1 MISHL
6 FYYQLALLAFIW
18 LCVMLHLAWPSPGT
32 TPQTKPSMPLKPTR
46 TRSKAPKAFEGLT
59 HKPPCALCERDPAP
73 PQPAPPAPPEPMP
86 PTHRRPRTVDT
97 SQHFCP
103 HTGCRYRG
111 WLGLGNLRANGH
123 PSGGPW
129 RQFQCTACEGYFPE
143 HHGTLFHGKQAS
155 VELIGRVLACLAE
168 GLGIRATARVFEVDP
183 NTVLHWLVEAAEQ
196 LRAFSVYFLCDL
208 HVEQL
213 QLDELYAVLRDLK
226 AGEISEDEA
235 MKRLE
240 RSPYWVWT
248 AMDPKS
254 KLLVVVDV
262 GCRTLAMAQRMVHQV
277 TRVLVPG
284 CVPLFM
290 TDGLKDYG
298 TAFLTHVGHWM
309 QPERRQAKGPMP
321 KPRWMALPELL
332 YAQVVK
338 SYRRRRIVEVTH
350 RVVFGTR
357 LAIEQ
362 MLARC
367 GWTINTAFVER
378 LNLDIR
384 QRVAAIGRRVNTL
397 CQGEA
402 GLRDQLILF
411 QVYHNFVLP
420 HASLRQP
427 LPYPEATNGS
437 GSARLWRPCT
447 PAMAAGLTDH
457 VWSLKEV
464 LLYRV
469 PPWPQPQ
476 TV

>member
-1 MISHL
+1 M
-6 FYYQLALLAFIW
+6 
-18 LCVMLHLAWPSPGT
+18 
-32 TPQTKPSMPLKPTR
+32 
-46 TRSKAPKAFEGLT
+46 
-59 HKPPCALCERDPAP
+59 
-73 PQPAPPAPPEPMP
+73 
-86 PTHRRPRTVDT
+86 
-97 SQHFCP
+97 HFCP
-103 HTGCRYRG
+103 QSDCAYRG
-111 WLGLGNLRANGH
+111 WLKLGNLRANGH
-123 PSGGPW
+123 PNGGPW
-129 RQFQCTACEGYFPE
+129 RQFYCASCKGYFLE
-143 HHGTLFHGKQAS
+143 THGTLFHGKQAA
-155 VELIGRVLACLAE
+155 VERIVRVLACLAE
-168 GLGIRATARVFEVDP
+168 GLGIRATSRVFEVDA
-183 NTVLHWLVEAAEQ
+183 NTVLQWLVEAAEQ
-196 LRAFSVYFLCDL
+196 LRAFAAYFLCDL
-208 HVEQL
+208 HLEQL

-226 AGEISEDEA
+226 AGEITNDEA
-235 MKRLE
+235 IRRLE

-248 AMDPKS
+248 AMDPRS

-262 GCRTLAMAQRMVHQV
+262 GCRPLAMAQRMGHQV
-277 TRVLVPG
+277 PRVLVPG
-284 CVPLFM
+284 CVPLLM

-298 TAFLTHVGHWM
+298 TALLTHFGQWR
-309 QPERRQAKGPMP
+309 QPARRQDKGPMP

-338 SYRRRRIVEVTH
+338 AYRRRRLVGVTH

-362 MLARC
+362 TLARW

-378 LNLDIR
+378 LNRDIR

-411 QVYHNFVLP
+411 QVYHNFVVP
-420 HASLRQP
+420 HTSLRQP

-437 GSARLWRPCT
+437 GSAKVWRPCT

-469 PPWPQPQ
+469 PPWPP
-476 TV
+476 V